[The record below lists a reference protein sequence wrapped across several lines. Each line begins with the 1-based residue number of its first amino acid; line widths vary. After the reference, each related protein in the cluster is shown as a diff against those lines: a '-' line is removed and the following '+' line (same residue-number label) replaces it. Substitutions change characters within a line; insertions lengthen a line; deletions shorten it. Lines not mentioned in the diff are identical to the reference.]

1 MKLRLIPREERF
13 FDLFE
18 AASENVVA
26 GAKLLARMVRDYDQ
40 APEIAGKILE
50 VEHEGDIT
58 AHEIMD
64 RLNRTFITPI
74 DHEDIRSLASR
85 LDDVVDY
92 IEATADRMLL
102 YETGKPAQEMT
113 DLVDVLVETT
123 VEMDKAVRKLRD
135 LKQGRRILDHCI
147 EINRLE
153 NEGDRIS
160 RAALAKLFRSADPI
174 SAIKWREIY
183 EHVETA
189 IDKCEDVANII
200 ESVVVKNA

>member
-18 AASENVVA
+18 TASANVVS
-26 GAKLLARMVRDYDQ
+26 GAKLLARMVRELERAQ
-40 APEIAGKILE
+40 EISREILE

-58 AHEIMD
+58 THEIMD

-74 DHEDIRSLASR
+74 DHEDIRDLASG
-85 LDDVVDY
+85 LDDVLDY

-102 YETGKPAQEMT
+102 YEAGRPAQEMV
-113 DLVDVLVETT
+113 DLVDVLVETA
-123 VEMDKAVRKLRD
+123 VETDKAVRKLRD

-153 NEGDRIS
+153 NEGDRMS

-189 IDKCEDVANII
+189 IDKCEDVANTV